1 MHGTLETKLSRHFN
15 PKLIRNYK
23 FSEFLL
29 QTFLC
34 FTTDWKIQNTGKTF
48 TEFMIFS
55 IMVATGA
62 RTLSKGKR
70 KKNDAIINRLNR
82 FEAEETTY
90 CHLNIPISQCSL
102 SRIAWP
108 WKFPVSFPANIILF
122 LLILFLV
129 YSCGRS
135 VIEWLSI
142 IYLGLELNVDL
153 SSFAPILARFRG
165 RDLFPLSLRIQIISS
180 VFVVRSSKL
189 MLYIARLTYQKSIW
203 RFIDLKIFWIP

>member
-15 PKLIRNYK
+15 PKLIRNDR

-48 TEFMIFS
+48 TEFVIFS

-82 FEAEETTY
+82 FEAEEMTY
-90 CHLNIPISQCSL
+90 CHLNIHISQCSL

-108 WKFPVSFPANIILF
+108 WSWKFPVSFPANIILF
-122 LLILFLV
+122 LLILILV

-142 IYLGLELNVDL
+142 IYLGLE
-153 SSFAPILARFRG
+153 
-165 RDLFPLSLRIQIISS
+165 
-180 VFVVRSSKL
+180 
-189 MLYIARLTYQKSIW
+189 
-203 RFIDLKIFWIP
+203 